1 MYYKAKNVDTD
12 KNLKA
17 IEEARRIHG
26 IRIEKEIY
34 EKRAYLDGINK
45 GLDIAKS
52 IFECSNY
59 EKDDLKESEKHDN
72 K

>member
-12 KNLKA
+12 KALKA

-26 IRIEKEIY
+26 IRIEKEIC
-34 EKRAYLDGINK
+34 EKRAYLEGINK
-45 GLDIAKS
+45 GLDIAES

-59 EKDDLKESEKHDN
+59 EKDDLKESDEK
-72 K
+72 